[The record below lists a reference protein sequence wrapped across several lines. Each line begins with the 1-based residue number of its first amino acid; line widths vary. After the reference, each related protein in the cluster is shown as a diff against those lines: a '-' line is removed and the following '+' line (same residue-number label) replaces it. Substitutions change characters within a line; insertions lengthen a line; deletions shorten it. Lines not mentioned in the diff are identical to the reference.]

1 MKSNVTLNK
10 YVCRMWMFCRCEYY
24 SLPASEPWSDG
35 EPSSDSYSTR
45 IGIIHRALATN
56 SSLFCRFFRCRC
68 CCCCWG
74 CASSI
79 LHWRS
84 SPRIVARA
92 NIVSKMCAASTK
104 CVYCSSSIR
113 FHSLLCRFCV
123 FRYEGVQTFIA
134 WTNSNNNITS
144 ATTTKT
150 MTAATTLTNPKEWKK
165 KAQNET

>member
-1 MKSNVTLNK
+1 MSYVNVLSLRILFFASQRAVEWRRTVEWLLQHTHRHHTPCIGNK
-10 YVCRMWMFCRCEYY
+10 FV
-24 SLPASEPWSDG
+24 S
-35 EPSSDSYSTR
+35 
-45 IGIIHRALATN
+45 
-56 SSLFCRFFRCRC
+56 FCRFFRCRC

-165 KAQNET
+165 KTRNET